1 MDELRRILAENA
13 EKYPLM
19 QPQDAVKLIYQNEF
33 GSGHMIRDVESC
45 LDWLRHEY
53 LATKHDPTLPLYE
66 PIGNRIYR
74 VNLAALESG
83 DLEPLGMAFMRTAAE
98 CQGDLDSL
106 LLKLDI
112 LKELTRN
119 NSFSFTYDE
128 LETYLNEYA
137 HDGYPA
143 VSHSQIYRQAYSPAY
158 RIVRK

>member
-74 VNLAALESG
+74 VNLAALESE
-83 DLEPLGMAFMRTAAE
+83 DVEPLGMAFLRTAAE
-98 CQGDLDSL
+98 CKGNLVNF
-106 LLKLDI
+106 LLKLDVLI
-112 LKELTRN
+112 DLAKKHTL
-119 NSFSFTYDE
+119 SFTYDE
-128 LETYLNEYA
+128 LETYLSAYA
-137 HDGYPA
+137 HAGYPA